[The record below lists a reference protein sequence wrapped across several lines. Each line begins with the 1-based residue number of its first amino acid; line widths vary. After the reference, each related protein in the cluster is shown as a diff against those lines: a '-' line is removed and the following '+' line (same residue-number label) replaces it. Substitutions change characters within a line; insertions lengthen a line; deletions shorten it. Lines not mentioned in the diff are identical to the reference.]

1 MKKRLIGLAAV
12 LIIFL
17 GFFLLFQVL
26 GRILPKGKGALQ
38 VTSNVAAKVLLNGK
52 DIGITPLCK
61 CEITDRIDEGTY
73 TIQLI
78 PQDNS
83 DTFITK
89 VQINKG
95 VLTALDR
102 TFLPGS
108 FASSYTL
115 LLEKNYSKNADLAIY
130 SIPSE
135 ALVTL
140 DGNDSGVTPFNLK
153 NISPSEHE
161 IELQKGGYGKKTI
174 RLRTVPGYKLVV
186 QALLGTLPSAN
197 EILPGSEVSPTPTPT
212 PVQKDTVTILS
223 TPTGFLR
230 VRKEATINS
239 DEIGRVKPNDILPLI
254 SEQSGWIEIQL
265 PDGKSGWISSDFVKK
280 NITPTPT
287 Q

>member
-1 MKKRLIGLAAV
+1 MKKKIVGFFAI
-12 LIIFL
+12 LIIFA

-38 VTSNVAAKVLLNGK
+38 ITSNVVAKVLLNGK
-52 DIGITPLCK
+52 DIGNTPLCK
-61 CEITDRIDEGTY
+61 CEVMDRIDEGTY
-73 TIQLI
+73 TVQLI

-83 DTFITK
+83 DSFITK

-115 LLEKNYSKNADLAIY
+115 LLEKNYSKDADLAIY

-135 ALVTL
+135 SLVTL
-140 DGNDSGVTPFNLK
+140 DGNDVGVTPLTLK
-153 NISPSEHE
+153 KISASEHE
-161 IELQKGGYGKKTI
+161 IEIQKGGYGKKTI
-174 RLRTVPGYKLVV
+174 RLRAVPGYKLKV
-186 QALLGTLPSAN
+186 QALLGTLPSSN
-197 EILPGSEVSPTPTPT
+197 EVLPGSESSPTPTPT
-212 PVQKDTVTILS
+212 SAPKDTVTILS

-230 VRKEATINS
+230 VRKDASINS
-239 DEIGRVKPNDILPLI
+239 EEVGRVKPNDTLVLLQE
-254 SEQSGWIEIQL
+254 SSGWFQIQL
-265 PDGKSGWISSDFVKK
+265 TDGNSGWISSDFAKK
-280 NITPTPT
+280 NTAPT

>member
-1 MKKRLIGLAAV
+1 MKKKVAGFFAV
-12 LIIFL
+12 LIIFV

-26 GRILPKGKGALQ
+26 GKILPKGKGALQ
-38 VTSNVAAKVLLNGK
+38 ITSNVAAKVLLNGK
-52 DIGITPLCK
+52 DIGTTPLCK
-61 CEITDRIDEGTY
+61 CEINERIDEGTY
-73 TIQLI
+73 TVQLI

-83 DTFITK
+83 DSFITK

-115 LLEKNYSKNADLAIY
+115 LLEKNYSKDADLAIY

-135 ALVTL
+135 SLVTL
-140 DGNDSGVTPFNLK
+140 DGNDVGVTPLTLK
-153 NISPSEHE
+153 KVSASEHE

-174 RLRTVPGYKLVV
+174 RLRAVPGYKLKV
-186 QALLGTLPSAN
+186 QALLGTLPSSN
-197 EILPGSEVSPTPTPT
+197 EILPGSESSPTPTPT
-212 PVQKDTVTILS
+212 AAQKDTLTILS

-230 VRKEATINS
+230 VRKDASVNS
-239 DEIGRVKPNDILPLI
+239 EEIGRVKPNDTLTILQE
-254 SEQSGWIEIQL
+254 SSGWFQVQL
-265 PDGKSGWISSDFVKK
+265 PDGKSGWISSDFAKK
-280 NITPTPT
+280 NTSPI